1 MKLVTYRENGAEQV
15 GALTKDGTAILPLP
29 VPDMNTLIETMT
41 LSQLSSAVTA
51 AEGSGASVALADV
64 ELLAPIPRPRQ
75 DVLCLGMNY
84 KAHASEAAKYDADAF
99 TKEKP
104 AAVYFSKRVSE
115 AVAPGGV
122 IQSHQDLVERLDYE
136 VELAVILGKTA
147 KHVKA
152 AEAGDYIF
160 GYTVL
165 NDVSAR
171 DVQTGHKQ
179 WYFGK
184 SLDGFT
190 PMGPCIV
197 TADEIAFPPALGI
210 SSTVNGEPRQ
220 DSNTSLFLNSIQD
233 VLEELTAGMTLL
245 PGTIIATGTPAGVG
259 MGFDPPKF
267 LKPGDTVSC
276 TIEGIG
282 TLTNPVV

>member
-1 MKLVTYRENGAEQV
+1 MKLVTYLENGTEKV
-15 GALTKDGTAILPLP
+15 GALTADGSAIVPLP

-104 AAVYFSKRVSE
+104 AAVYFSKRVSQ
-115 AVAPGGV
+115 AVAPGGA
-122 IQSHQDLVERLDYE
+122 IQSHRDMVERLDYE

-147 KHVKA
+147 KNVKA

-210 SSTVNGEPRQ
+210 SSTVNGELRQ
-220 DSNTSLFLNSIQD
+220 DSNTALFLNSIQE